1 MSQERISMDQLE
13 KYFND
18 KIYNV
23 KWALLSK
30 DASTKS
36 SIGQS

>member
-1 MSQERISMDQLE
+1 MTQNTVTVRERDAMSQERISMDQLE

-23 KWALLSK
+23 K
-30 DASTKS
+30 
-36 SIGQS
+36 